1 MQRREFITLI
11 GGASV
16 AWPFSAR
23 AQQPERMRRIGMLIG
38 LAEDDPESHARLAAF
53 RQSLRELGW
62 TEGHNVR
69 FDYRW
74 AAADPAAFGAYT
86 SELVGMT
93 PDVIMANSDLVL
105 VARAMGESW

>member
-1 MQRREFITLI
+1 MQRREFITLL
-11 GGASV
+11 GGACDCV
-16 AWPFSAR
+16 AACAR
-23 AQQPERMRRIGMLIG
+23 AQQRERMRRIGMLIG

-74 AAADPAAFGAYT
+74 AAADPARIRAYT